1 MTFKVVSG
9 KQGKV
14 KIAEGDSFSDIVEKV
29 SENAG
34 KKMSLDDIVIRNG
47 YATYQDGSTEVVV
60 IDNSDIVNIPKVKAL
75 VKAKMK
81 NPTPKFELTII
92 EGKQKR

>member
-29 SENAG
+29 SESAG
-34 KKMSLDDIVIRNG
+34 RKMSLDDIVIRNG
-47 YATYQDGSTEVVV
+47 YATYQDGSTEIVE
-60 IDNSDIVNIPKVKAL
+60 IDNSEIIKIPKLKSL
-75 VKAKMK
+75 IKSKMK
-81 NPTPKFELTII
+81 NKTARFEITIV
-92 EGKQKR
+92 EGK